1 MAFAKMLIQV
11 SQKPSNLN
19 SFTSKW
25 KNHQG
30 SPCFVEDDQI
40 FLSPSAES
48 GVIIQL
54 C

>member
-1 MAFAKMLIQV
+1 MLIQV
-11 SQKPSNLN
+11 SQKPPDHN

-30 SPCFVEDDQI
+30 SPCFVEDDRI
-40 FLSPSAES
+40 FLSPSVES
-48 GVIIQL
+48 AVIIQL